1 MSNSESRVM
10 NSSLLVKAG
19 IPAVISIAAYICSKI
34 VSKRIETSN
43 PSSSIIDPAEQ
54 DCNNSTVFD
63 DYQHEGHNSRG
74 NLEVKLLELEI
85 LVEHLQR
92 KERDLKARFLK
103 YQVMKQRELMLMEMR
118 NKLILEKTRAE
129 VLIQEIYLVQN
140 ESQRM
145 GSFILEYI
153 KVIQKLED
161 SKKENGLL
169 ERKARKLC
177 KRGRQR
183 LKIIREMKLR
193 IEAKDEKILS
203 NEEELQRKDELIQ
216 ELEDEISQ
224 MKEVIDHL
232 QREKLEISNNI
243 DIHEKPYSL
252 NHKEEIEGVT
262 KEEHEKVLK
271 ELEKLEKDLETKAN
285 EVTYLKWSNACLR
298 HELLRFHQQNKQE
311 ENDQHVESDECVC
324 NTTGTSSSNYE
335 QFSVCLCTNN
345 NIQHPSRR
353 KRFIQKVKKWVEGG
367 KMDDIKDK
375 EIHLEADNLLVH
387 PRNSCSSV

>member
-19 IPAVISIAAYICSKI
+19 IPAAISIAAYICSKI
-34 VSKRIETSN
+34 VSKRLETSN
-43 PSSSIIDPAEQ
+43 PSSSIIDLAEQ
-54 DCNNSTVFD
+54 ECYNTYNVNNSTSFD
-63 DYQHEGHNSRG
+63 DYQHEGHNCRG
-74 NLEVKLLELEI
+74 NNLEVKLLELEI

-92 KERDLKARFLK
+92 KERDLKARFLE
-103 YQVMKQRELMLMEMR
+103 YQVMKQREFMLMEMR

-129 VLIQEIYLVQN
+129 FLIQEIYLVQN

-232 QREKLEISNNI
+232 QREKLEISNI

-252 NHKEEIEGVT
+252 NHKVCSYFLIIIFIIYRVVWYGNIKCNGKRND
-262 KEEHEKVLK
+262 KEE
-271 ELEKLEKDLETKAN
+271 
-285 EVTYLKWSNACLR
+285 
-298 HELLRFHQQNKQE
+298 
-311 ENDQHVESDECVC
+311 
-324 NTTGTSSSNYE
+324 
-335 QFSVCLCTNN
+335 
-345 NIQHPSRR
+345 
-353 KRFIQKVKKWVEGG
+353 
-367 KMDDIKDK
+367 
-375 EIHLEADNLLVH
+375 
-387 PRNSCSSV
+387 